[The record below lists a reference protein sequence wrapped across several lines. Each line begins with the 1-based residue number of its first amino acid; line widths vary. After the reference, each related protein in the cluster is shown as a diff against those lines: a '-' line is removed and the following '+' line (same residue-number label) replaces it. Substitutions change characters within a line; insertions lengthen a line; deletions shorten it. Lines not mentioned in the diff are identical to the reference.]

1 MNISYSWLKEIVPDM
16 QMNPE
21 KLAEHLT
28 SRGAP
33 VTIKGGAEAG
43 LQDVVVG
50 RVESVKKHPNA
61 DRLSICEVYN
71 GGEVLQV
78 ICGAPVIKE
87 GGHYPFAGVGTEL
100 PNGIKL
106 RKAKIRGE
114 FSNGM
119 LCSEMELGLGIDQS
133 GIMLLPY
140 SVSPGQQLIDAL
152 SLDEIILEVEVTP
165 NRGDWL
171 SHVGLAREIHCTGLE
186 KLQLPEIHGS
196 IDLGIETKK
205 EQLEISDNG
214 LSIKI
219 DAPDLCQRFSG
230 IVINNV
236 SVRPSPDWL
245 VKRLTAVGQ
254 QSINNVVDAT
264 NYVMLELGNPMHAY
278 DLDKLDGGQI
288 IVRNA
293 SEKET
298 IKTLDGIEHN
308 LSSEMLVVC
317 DLVSPQNIAG
327 VIGGMHSSVTEETV
341 NIFLE
346 CALFDSKTVRHTCKK
361 LGISTDA
368 SYRFERGVDPEGH
381 LTAIKR
387 ALEVILAVAGGEI
400 TRPILE
406 ITPKPYMT
414 SSILLRPSRVKAVL
428 GFSFEVDELQR
439 IFSSIGFKIDQLEE
453 DVISVEI
460 PSYRSYD
467 VVREI
472 DLIEEIA
479 RVYGYD
485 RFPDNLSPYS
495 ASSVPD
501 DPFFQLEE
509 DIRKTFTD
517 AGILEAINPV
527 FASPMEGDVEII
539 NPISSE
545 ENHLRNSLMFGL
557 LRNLEYNFARS
568 TRDVRLFE
576 VGTVFNKL
584 QDGQN
589 REGINVAAVVT
600 GNRAPPHWSDD
611 KVDPVDFWVIKGIV
625 VDAVKVSG
633 WETVTFKTNV
643 NDNDRWVQGRAATIV
658 CEGKE
663 IGTFGQVLAERFES
677 PKWAGEVWGLEFKL
691 PSGMAEK
698 KDVFFDPLP
707 QYPGVDRDLALLLD
721 VGMLAGDVVSEIKNM
736 GGPLLK
742 KVSVFDVYEGEEIA
756 DKKRSLGIRM
766 RFQSFERTLTDAEV
780 DLSVEKIIRNLAR
793 NLSVEQRL

>member
-1 MNISYSWLKEIVPDM
+1 
-16 QMNPE
+16 
-21 KLAEHLT
+21 
-28 SRGAP
+28 
-33 VTIKGGAEAG
+33 
-43 LQDVVVG
+43 
-50 RVESVKKHPNA
+50 
-61 DRLSICEVYN
+61 
-71 GGEVLQV
+71 
-78 ICGAPVIKE
+78 
-87 GGHYPFAGVGTEL
+87 
-100 PNGIKL
+100 
-106 RKAKIRGE
+106 
-114 FSNGM
+114 
-119 LCSEMELGLGIDQS
+119 
-133 GIMLLPY
+133 
-140 SVSPGQQLIDAL
+140 
-152 SLDEIILEVEVTP
+152 
-165 NRGDWL
+165 
-171 SHVGLAREIHCTGLE
+171 
-186 KLQLPEIHGS
+186 
-196 IDLGIETKK
+196 
-205 EQLEISDNG
+205 
-214 LSIKI
+214 
-219 DAPDLCQRFSG
+219 
-230 IVINNV
+230 
-236 SVRPSPDWL
+236 
-245 VKRLTAVGQ
+245 
-254 QSINNVVDAT
+254 
-264 NYVMLELGNPMHAY
+264 
-278 DLDKLDGGQI
+278 
-288 IVRNA
+288 
-293 SEKET
+293 
-298 IKTLDGIEHN
+298 
-308 LSSEMLVVC
+308 
-317 DLVSPQNIAG
+317 
-327 VIGGMHSSVTEETV
+327 
-341 NIFLE
+341 
-346 CALFDSKTVRHTCKK
+346 
-361 LGISTDA
+361 
-368 SYRFERGVDPEGH
+368 VDPEGH
-381 LTAIKR
+381 LTAINR

-428 GFSFEVDELQR
+428 GFSFEVDELKR

-611 KVDPVDFWVIKGIV
+611 KVDSVDFWVIKGIV
-625 VDAVKVSG
+625 IDAVKVSG

-663 IGTFGQVLAERFES
+663 IGTFGQVLAESFES

-721 VGMLAGDVVSEIKNM
+721 VGMLAGDVISEIKNM